1 MKSKKE
7 AVKDFQSYFYSC
19 YLKNRNMSTA
29 RVIRLT
35 KALVILGLERDE
47 ILEVMEGMEIP
58 LIHWEQVIVKVIDK

>member
-1 MKSKKE
+1 
-7 AVKDFQSYFYSC
+7 
-19 YLKNRNMSTA
+19 MSTA